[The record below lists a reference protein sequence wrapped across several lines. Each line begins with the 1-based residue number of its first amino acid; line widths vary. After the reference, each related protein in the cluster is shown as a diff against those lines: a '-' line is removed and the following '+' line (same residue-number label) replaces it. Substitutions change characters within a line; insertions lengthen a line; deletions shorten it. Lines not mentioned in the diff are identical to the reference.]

1 VAVVHLPYAG
11 FRVWERQ
18 KSCTV
23 GQSGGCGTVESG
35 EFRDFDSF
43 LCTRSYFCGLNRLKV
58 VLHQLT
64 GKACTF
70 SNWYA
75 QLEPAKG
82 KGAVYAGGTEK
93 AGI

>member
-1 VAVVHLPYAG
+1 MTGFSDAAQGEGRACQRQLAAVHVPHAW

-43 LCTRSYFCGLNRLKV
+43 LCTRSHFCGLIGLK
-58 VLHQLT
+58 LY
-64 GKACTF
+64 CI
-70 SNWYA
+70 N
-75 QLEPAKG
+75 
-82 KGAVYAGGTEK
+82 
-93 AGI
+93 